1 MAGSSYLKMSA
12 ATSSSV
18 SSGGTEITSSY
29 MTSPTGLASSV
40 STRVRRLSTPSNSS
54 YSSSTYT

>member
-18 SSGGTEITSSY
+18 SSGVAEITSSNI
-29 MTSPTGLASSV
+29 TSRTGRASSV
-40 STRVRRLSTPSNSS
+40 STRVRKLSTPTNSS
-54 YSSSTYT
+54 